1 VKCPVCNSE
10 NVMDGLLVSNYGLT
24 FTVKGTENK
33 LRPKAYRVEAKACG
47 DCGKLFD
54 LYIISTGKNKLGKDQ

>member
-1 VKCPVCNSE
+1 MKCPECSSE
-10 NVMDGLLVSNYGLT
+10 NIMDGLLVSNYGLT

-33 LRPKAYRVEAKACG
+33 LRPQAYRVEAKACG

-54 LYIISTGKNKLGKDQ
+54 LRIVSTGKHKLGKDL